1 MNGTHF
7 LKNNQRKWVF
17 GALLAG
23 GVWFGWFAAG
33 ECPPGWAAEAKAP
46 ASKAAPEA
54 DAPDMP
60 ADMADMPAEKEKPEA
75 KSPGPSKPEAP
86 SPKLADQPAEKGA
99 EKPSSPAS
107 KEKAEDL
114 PESKPGEKTPAVP
127 KPKGPSSEVGV
138 PPGKEKA
145 PEPIV
150 EEWPVNEEHRK
161 YRSEVPKMLRGGTLN
176 AEQVKLLTEYYTQ
189 YGLARWTVAA
199 NRADVRKFR
208 EELLRELREA
218 ENPAHDQAL
227 KIVMDLLVK
236 MAEGNHA
243 PVARVNAVLALGEL
257 NRVEPKPTKP
267 PEPLPDAQPI
277 LLRFLQNP
285 ETPDPLRVAALVGVR
300 RHVELGAAS
309 DSMKLQMATLLAGM
323 VQQRTL
329 SGRSTA
335 AHNWIRI
342 QAIEVLEL
350 LKTPGPNGQVAQV
363 LIEVL
368 ADNTNSLGVRTAAA
382 RALGNLDYS
391 QGFPGDLNKS
401 LREMGQTALDA
412 LDPELEAYKK
422 EKKLVA
428 RRLQTYLIGVYNGL
442 NGLQKVAAQSSEAAA
457 LHQKILEAVRAC
469 LLPFENPKLRD
480 AEGKLLED
488 DVVRE
493 LIKHRAALAGAISAP
508 APPAQKTK

>member
-1 MNGTHF
+1 MNGMNF
-7 LKNNQRKWVF
+7 LKSNQSRWVF
-17 GALLAG
+17 VALLVG
-23 GVWFGWFAAG
+23 GVWLGCFAEG
-33 ECPPGWAAEAKAP
+33 ECPSGWAAEAKAP

-54 DAPDMP
+54 DVPDMP
-60 ADMADMPAEKEKPEA
+60 AEGEKPAVKE
-75 KSPGPSKPEAP
+75 SDPSKPEVPAP
-86 SPKLADQPAEKGA
+86 KSAKQPTEKGA
-99 EKPSSPAS
+99 EKPSAPVS
-107 KEKAEDL
+107 KEKEKDL
-114 PESKPGEKTPAVP
+114 PESKPAEKTPEAP
-127 KPKGPSSEVGV
+127 KPKGPSTELGT

-145 PEPIV
+145 PTPV
-150 EEWPVNEEHRK
+150 LEWPVNEEQRK

-189 YGLARWTVAA
+189 YGLARWTVEA

-267 PEPLPDAQPI
+267 AEPLPEMQPI

-285 ETPDPLRVAALVGVR
+285 DTPDALRVAALVGVR
-300 RHVELGAAS
+300 RHVELGAVAEPV
-309 DSMKLQMATLLAGM
+309 KLQTATLLAGM
-323 VQQRTL
+323 VQQRTP
-329 SGRSTA
+329 SGKSAA
-335 AHNWIRI
+335 AHTWLRV
-342 QAIEVLEL
+342 QAMEVLEL

-368 ADNTNSLGVRTAAA
+368 ADTTNPLGVRASAA

-391 QGFPGDLNKS
+391 QGFPGDLSKT
-401 LREMGQTALDA
+401 LREIGQTALDA
-412 LDPELEAYKK
+412 LDTELETYKK

-428 RRLQTYLIGVYNGL
+428 RRLQTHLIGVYNGL
-442 NGLQKVAAQSSEAAA
+442 SGLQKVASSSPDAAA
-457 LHQKILEAVRAC
+457 LHQKILDAVRAC

-480 AEGKLLED
+480 TDGKLLEA
-488 DVVRE
+488 DVVQE
-493 LIKHRAALAGAISAP
+493 LMKHKGTLTSAVSAP
-508 APPAQKTK
+508 VASPSPAQKTK